1 MQVKRVLHRLI
12 ERRSD
17 ISLLKGPLGQ
27 PSLLSLLDCIF
38 YFPSYTDSRITPGSM
53 QGPSIAPQGGA
64 SQLNRYLS
72 QSHTRIGSAMIG

>member
-1 MQVKRVLHRLI
+1 MQVERVLHRLI

-27 PSLLSLLDCIF
+27 PSLLDCIF